1 MGWTRNLGN
10 LDRKS
15 EGCARFCLQVVAAAG
30 AVDHEELVQLSE
42 KAFSSLS
49 SDPTTAYDLVA
60 KVSNVSQLAPNL
72 QSR

>member
-1 MGWTRNLGN
+1 
-10 LDRKS
+10 
-15 EGCARFCLQVVAAAG
+15 VVAAAG

-60 KVSNVSQLAPNL
+60 KVSSVSQVAPNL